1 MKSYEMVETL
11 SQKSHVTLE
20 QAKDALEKS
29 NWDMLDAAI
38 YLERTGAANSNRADG
53 TPNGVSYSTSPQNN
67 NPQQM
72 PFGANPQY
80 GNPGQNGGQ
89 YVNPPYNGSQCGNA
103 QYGSGQY
110 GNPQYG
116 NAQYGNA
123 GQGKSFGASINEW
136 LNKAAGVIEKIIG
149 NGVENSFVVSKNGN
163 QIIQIPVLVFIILLL
178 GIFPMSVILLVVGLF
193 FDFKYSFIGKDMK
206 DISVNDMMNSAS
218 NAADKIKNDFQS
230 GMNDINLD
238 KK

>member
-38 YLERTGAANSNRADG
+38 YLERMGAADKTANG
-53 TPNGVSYSTSPQNN
+53 MPNGVAYSTAPQNN

-80 GNPGQNGGQ
+80 GNP
-89 YVNPPYNGSQCGNA
+89 
-103 QYGSGQY
+103 QY
-110 GNPQYG
+110 GNPQYNGQNG
-116 NAQYGNA
+116 NPQYGNPQYN
-123 GQGKSFGASINEW
+123 GQNGNAAKGKEFGAKVTEC
-136 LNKAAGVIEKIIG
+136 LNKMGDAFVKILG
-149 NGVENSFVVSKNGN
+149 NGIDNSFVISKNGR
-163 QIIQIPVLVFIILLL
+163 QIVKFPVLIFIIILLA
-178 GIFPMSVILLVVGLF
+178 IFPMSVILLIVGLF
-193 FDFKYSFIGKDMK
+193 CDLKYSFEGKD
-206 DISVNDMMNSAS
+206 IGNVSVNDMMNNAS
-218 NAADKIKNDFQS
+218 DTASKIKNDFQS
-230 GMNDINLD
+230 GMNDADIN